1 MPFQRGRDIASIYF
15 ILLNYKDLSKFPDGA
30 LTFYEASPTNLT
42 YKI

>member
-1 MPFQRGRDIASIYF
+1 MPFNIGRDIASII
-15 ILLNYKDLSKFPDGA
+15 ILLNDKDLSRFPDGA